1 MTDEPENGQE
11 IGRVPIQGGEPAGKD
26 IRYEADFEAVQAELA
41 KMEVDGPNAVNW
53 SMLQRE
59 SQRLLTERSK
69 DLLIGAYYTLA
80 CFHND
85 GLAGLANGLQA
96 ITGMVEAHWDG
107 LFPPLKR
114 ERARA
119 GTVDWLAER
128 LGGRVQEIK
137 LDANVETGA
146 IAARAA
152 FDAMEESLEAKLVKS
167 STNLGELRRPL
178 RSLAQEAERAQSVRN
193 EQKERD
199 AAQPAAAEKSVKTAG
214 TEAAQQRTAPA
225 RPADGLIPPDRE
237 ATPAEFN
244 KAMSGLQRSIRQFAE
259 VTRARDLADMRGFA
273 LTRQAAWLPIL
284 RPPPG
289 EAGKTALPDPGP
301 EIRSGLEQLWQSKDY
316 RGTIEASERTLTNT
330 PFWLDP
336 HRYCAYALAAL
347 GADFAPAKLLVVA
360 ELAAWLQRFPE
371 LLALHFQD
379 GTAFADAQTRSW
391 IADEIQAGSGGE
403 AKQAGGEAE
412 PWTEAFKDAQTLA
425 RSGKKAESLA
435 LLVAGR
441 RQAGHGRAR
450 FLWGLNEARLC
461 LENGMVRIAVPLL
474 EQLCDEAERLSLQDW
489 EPDLVIG
496 AASLLI
502 RCYSGEGKKLLG
514 GDTGRMTQLYRH
526 VACLDASLA
535 LSLAT

>member
-1 MTDEPENGQE
+1 MTDGPENGQE
-11 IGRVPIQGGEPAGKD
+11 IGRTPIQGGEPAGKD
-26 IRYEADFEAVQAELA
+26 IRYEADFEIVQAELA

-96 ITGMVEAHWDG
+96 MTGMVETHWEG

-119 GTVDWLAER
+119 GAVDWLAER

-137 LDANVETGA
+137 LNAALEADAIT
-146 IAARAA
+146 ARAA
-152 FDAMEESLEAKLVKS
+152 FDAMEALLEAKLVKS

-178 RSLAQEAERAQSVRN
+178 RSLAQEAERAQSARN

-199 AAQPAAAEKSVKTAG
+199 AAQPAAAEKSAKPAG
-214 TEAAQQRTAPA
+214 TEAAQQHSAAA
-225 RPADGLIPPDRE
+225 RSAELSPPDRE

-259 VTRARDLADMRGFA
+259 VTRARDLADIRGFA
-273 LTRQAAWLPIL
+273 LTRQAAWLPIS
-284 RPPPG
+284 RPPPE
-289 EAGKTALPDPGP
+289 EAGKTALPDPGT
-301 EIRSGLEQLWQSKDY
+301 EIRSGLEQLWQSKNY
-316 RGTIEASERTLTNT
+316 RGTVEASERALTNA

-347 GADFAPAKLLVVA
+347 GADFTPAKLLVVA
-360 ELAAWLQRFPE
+360 ELAAWLRRFPE

-379 GTAFADAQTRSW
+379 GAAFADEQTRSW
-391 IADEIQAGSGGE
+391 IADEIKSGSGGE
-403 AKQAGGEAE
+403 AAQTDGEAE
-412 PWTEAFKDAQTLA
+412 PWAETFRDAQAMA

-435 LLVAGR
+435 MLVAGR

-450 FLWGLNEARLC
+450 FLWGVNEARLC

-489 EPDLVIG
+489 EPDLLIE

-514 GDTGRMTQLYRH
+514 GDTGRVTQLYRQ